1 MTHGLR
7 TNATGRSTGR
17 QVHFGARKKWKLE
30 GAFAPLPLYL
40 LQSPAYRALTISAR
54 RVLDFLM
61 VEHLTHGGAE
71 NGALFAPYAQLEA
84 FGVRKDSILE
94 ALHMLE
100 TFGLIERTFYGGR
113 QGGRP
118 NATRYGLG
126 WIPLMD
132 EAEPR
137 ERFRKITVEQ
147 VGGYLAD
154 LKVLRAQ
161 KRSSPPKRESN
172 TPQSGSAGQ

>member
-1 MTHGLR
+1 MAQGR
-7 TNATGRSTGR
+7 GVDATGRSTGR
-17 QVHFGARKKWKLE
+17 QVHFSGRKKWKLE

-40 LQSPAYRALTISAR
+40 LQSPAYRSLTISAR

-61 VEHLTHGGAE
+61 VEHLTHGGAD
-71 NGALFAPYAQLEA
+71 NGNLFAPYAQLEA

-100 TFGLIERTFYGGR
+100 SFGLIERTFYGGR

-118 NATRYGLG
+118 NASRYGLG
-126 WIPLMD
+126 WVPLMG

-137 ERFRKITVEQ
+137 ERFRRITPDQ
-147 VGGYLAD
+147 IAGYMTELRE
-154 LKVLRAQ
+154 LRAK
-161 KRSSPPKRESN
+161 KRSSPSMRE
-172 TPQSGSAGQ
+172 